1 VIVEVRALLGGEV
14 ITVAPAATLREAA
27 VLMVDPDIGSVAVM
41 NGPKVVGILTE
52 RDLVHAIAA
61 GADVD
66 DASVERWMTASPD
79 VIAPVDDVE
88 DAADWML
95 ATGHRHLPVME
106 GETLLGIVSIKD
118 VLWALRDGVRS

>member
-1 VIVEVRALLGGEV
+1 MEVRALLGGEV

-27 VLMVDPDIGSVAVM
+27 VRMVDPDIGSVAVM